1 MAARELLER
10 LGRVSIDFVE
20 KGWRTGFVIASEKP
34 LGMSLGSCG
43 GGCSC

>member
-1 MAARELLER
+1 MADKGLLER
-10 LGRVSIDFVE
+10 VGRLSIDFVE

-43 GGCSC
+43 GSCSC